1 MNVSMGEKSNEI
13 IQFRERKL
21 TATSKLQKQQK
32 YGNMTCIL
40 VLCVID
46 KK

>member
-21 TATSKLQKQQK
+21 TAASKLQKQQQK
-32 YGNMTCIL
+32 WKHDMHFGFMC
-40 VLCVID
+40 D
-46 KK
+46 